1 MVSYQ
6 RLTSEQC
13 SVGLRTALRIIDAW
27 KATPSQACRI
37 LRISLSTFRRAARGS
52 GCGAKL
58 DLDQQQRIGLVI
70 GIHGFLRATFTNQE
84 NVRGFPGFKNENSFF
99 DGRTPLEVM
108 AQGDLISL
116 YETYRHIEQMHAA
129 SSLGLTIS
137 RSDSL

>member
-1 MVSYQ
+1 MVSNE
-6 RLTSEQC
+6 RLTSLQC
-13 SVGLRTALRIIDAW
+13 TVGLRAALRIIEGW

-37 LRISLSTFRRAARGS
+37 LRISLSTFRRAVRGS

-84 NVRGFPGFKNENSFF
+84 NVRGFPSFKNGNSFF
-99 DGRTPLEVM
+99 DGRSPLEVM

-116 YETYRHIEQMHAA
+116 YETYKRIEQIQAA
-129 SSLGLTIS
+129 SSWG
-137 RSDSL
+137 